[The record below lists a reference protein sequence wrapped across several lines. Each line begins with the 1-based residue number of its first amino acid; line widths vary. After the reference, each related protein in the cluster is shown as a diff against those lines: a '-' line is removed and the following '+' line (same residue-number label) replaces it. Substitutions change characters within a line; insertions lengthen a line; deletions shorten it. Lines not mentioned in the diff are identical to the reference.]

1 MEELRD
7 KIYTWSLNLIKKG
20 YELEGIFLLIA
31 TWNFAYFR
39 YHMKDFPLN
48 EFERSLKECDFDY
61 FKDKDFSNA
70 SLDNTETK
78 SKIIEIYQKLSD
90 FKGIKWV
97 GATKIM
103 HLKCP
108 NFFIMWDG
116 KIIKHY
122 KAKTSPEGYFN
133 FMKLIQNLYK
143 KGSFKDLDKNMTIPR
158 AIDFYNMINF
168 STGDK

>member
-7 KIYTWSLNLIKKG
+7 KIYTWSLNLIKEE

-48 EFERSLKECDFDY
+48 EFEKALKECDFDY
-61 FKDKDFSNA
+61 FKDKSFADEN
-70 SLDNTETK
+70 LDYTETK
-78 SKIIEIYQKLSD
+78 NKIIEIYQKLSN
-90 FKGIKWV
+90 FKGIRWV

-122 KAKTSPEGYFN
+122 KSKTSPEGYFN
-133 FMKLIQNLYK
+133 FMKLVQNLYK
-143 KGSFKDLDKNMTIPR
+143 NGSFKDLGKNMTLPR
-158 AIDFYNMINF
+158 AIDFFNMNHF
-168 STGDK
+168 SVIS

>member
-39 YHMKDFPLN
+39 YHMKEFPLN
-48 EFERSLKECDFDY
+48 DFERALKECDFDY

-70 SLDNTETK
+70 NLDNPETK
-78 SKIIEIYQKLSD
+78 NKIIEIYQKLSD

-108 NFFIMWDG
+108 QFFIMWDG

-133 FMKLIQNLYK
+133 FMKLMQEQYK
-143 KGSFKDLDKNMTIPR
+143 RGDFGELNKSLSIPR
-158 AIDFYNMINF
+158 AIDFYNMTKF
-168 STGDK
+168 STG

>member
-7 KIYTWSLNLIKKG
+7 KIYTWSLNLIKEGK
-20 YELEGIFLLIA
+20 ELEGIFLLIA

-39 YHMKDFPLN
+39 YHMKDFPLT
-48 EFERSLKECDFDY
+48 EFERALKECDFNY
-61 FKDKDFSNA
+61 FKDKDFSNEN
-70 SLDNTETK
+70 LDNAETK
-78 SKIIEIYQKLSD
+78 NKIIEIYQKLSD

>member
-7 KIYTWSLNLIKKG
+7 KIYDWSLNLIKEGK
-20 YELEGIFLLIA
+20 ELEGIFLLIA

-39 YHMKDFPLN
+39 YHMRDFSLK
-48 EFERSLKECDFDY
+48 EFEKTLKECDFNY
-61 FKDKDFSNA
+61 FKDKSFANEDMNCA
-70 SLDNTETK
+70 ETK
-78 SKIIEIYQKLSD
+78 NKIIEIYKKLSN
-90 FKGIKWV
+90 FKGIRYV

-133 FMKLIQNLYK
+133 FMKLIQDLYK
-143 KGSFKDLDKNMTIPR
+143 IDSFKDLNNNVTLPR
-158 AIDFYNMINF
+158 AIDLYNMINY
-168 STGDK
+168 STGE